1 MKNRS
6 LFHFNI
12 FFGLLLLAVGT
23 MPFTKFLLLPIL
35 LLMFLNY
42 VFEWNWKEKRQHIK
56 NNALCGYTILFTSL
70 FLCYVAGL
78 LYTSNYS
85 DALSN
90 LEGKLA
96 LFIAPLAIFSA
107 NPKHF
112 TARKVNQLFILFIV
126 SCSLLVLTNLS
137 ISLVQYLKT
146 GEITQ
151 FFYINLSH
159 FMHPSYGA
167 MYITVA
173 LTLSVYFLFFSSLK
187 MNRLLKTGLWVSIP
201 FYVLYIFLLQSKAGI
216 LVFGLLIFV
225 LCLYLI
231 NYQKR
236 RIILSFLFVGL
247 MIFAAWLLIFKV
259 SSPENRLRQA
269 IETLRSN
276 ERLQSSWDGTLQR
289 VAVWQAAS
297 DLSIENLPFG
307 VGTGDVKDVLLERY
321 KQEKLTIILN
331 KKLNAH
337 NQYLQ
342 TFLGLGIPG
351 LLLLLSFL
359 LVPFSLAWKKKK
371 KNFPYM
377 AFILIVL
384 LNFLVESMLETRAGT
399 NFIALFNC
407 LFAYLINKPEIQA
420 PSPEEIQS

>member
-12 FFGLLLLAVGT
+12 FYGLLLLAVGT

-42 VFEWNWKEKRQHIK
+42 VFEWNWKEKRQHIR
-56 NNALCGYTILFTSL
+56 NNALSGYTLLFISL
-70 FLCYVAGL
+70 FLCYVVGL
-78 LYTSNYS
+78 LYTSNYY

-112 TARKVNQLFILFIV
+112 TARKVNRLFILFIV

-137 ISLVQYLKT
+137 ISLAQYLKT
-146 GEITQ
+146 GETTH

-187 MNRLLKTGLWVSIP
+187 MSRLLKIGLWVSMP
-201 FYVLYIFLLQSKAGI
+201 FYVLYIFLLQSKAGLLI
-216 LVFGLLIFV
+216 FGLLIFV

-236 RIILSFLFVGL
+236 RILLSFLFVGL
-247 MIFAAWLLIFKV
+247 MGFASWLLLFKV
-259 SSPENRLRQA
+259 SSPENRLREA
-269 IETLRSN
+269 VEMLRSN

-289 VAVWQAAS
+289 VAVWQAAL

-307 VGTGDVKDVLLERY
+307 VGTGDVKNVLLERY
-321 KQEKLTIILN
+321 KEEEMTIILN

-337 NQYLQ
+337 NQYFQ

-377 AFILIVL
+377 AFIIIVF
-384 LNFLVESMLETRAGT
+384 LNFLVESMLEARAGT

-407 LFAYLINKPEIQA
+407 LFAYLINKPEIQE

>member
-12 FFGLLLLAVGT
+12 FYGLLLLAVGT

-56 NNALCGYTILFTSL
+56 KNALSGYTILFISL
-70 FLCYVAGL
+70 FLCYLIGL

-85 DALSN
+85 NAWSN

-112 TARKVNQLFILFIV
+112 TARKVNQLFILFII

-137 ISLVQYLKT
+137 ISLAQYLKT
-146 GEITQ
+146 GATTH

-187 MNRLLKTGLWVSIP
+187 MSRLIKTGLWVSMP
-201 FYVLYIFLLQSKAGI
+201 FYVLYIFLLQSKAGLLI
-216 LVFGLLIFV
+216 FGLLIFV

-236 RIILSFLFVGL
+236 RILLSFLFVGL
-247 MIFAAWLLIFKV
+247 MGFAAWLLLFKV
-259 SSPENRLRQA
+259 SSPENRLREA
-269 IETLRSN
+269 VEMLRSK
-276 ERLQSSWDGTLQR
+276 ERVQSSWDGTLQR
-289 VAVWQAAS
+289 VAVWQAAL

-321 KQEKLTIILN
+321 KEEEMTIILN

-377 AFILIVL
+377 AFIIIVL
-384 LNFLVESMLETRAGT
+384 LNFLVESMLEARAGT
-399 NFIALFNC
+399 NFIAIFNC
-407 LFAYLINKPEIQA
+407 LFAYLINKPEIQE